1 MRRPEDVSN
10 YIRRLQREAQDIVK
24 SVISLVYFMR
34 GAISYSEMMQMS
46 ILERQLISEFL
57 DERFEAES
65 KSPHPVY

>member
-34 GAISYSEMMQMS
+34 GAISYTEMMQMS
-46 ILERQLISEFL
+46 VPERHLISEFL
-57 DERFEAES
+57 DERFEVES
-65 KSPHPVY
+65 KSPHPIY